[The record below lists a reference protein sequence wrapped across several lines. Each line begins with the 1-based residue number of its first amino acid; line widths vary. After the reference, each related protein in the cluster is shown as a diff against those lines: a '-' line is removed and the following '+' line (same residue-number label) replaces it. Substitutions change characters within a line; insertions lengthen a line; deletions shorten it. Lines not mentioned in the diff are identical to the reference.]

1 MELGGYEVVR
11 LKPEIPR
18 FAELVRGAKQIC
30 DSFLGKGLY
39 SERQIDEICRR
50 ENCYF
55 FTVLEGDKIEG
66 IFCCYADDAGSVSFA
81 EGIEGLTADTRIG
94 VAQSVALKSE
104 ARRKG
109 LSAAMLDH
117 ATGILFRE
125 EKVKLILALAWVQG
139 EKIPA
144 RKHLERCRYHL
155 LTIRKRPWASCEE
168 LICPA
173 CGQRPCVCDGAVY
186 VKERNDDE

>member
-1 MELGGYEVVR
+1 MELRGYEVVR

-66 IFCCYADDAGSVSFA
+66 IFYCYADRGGLGLLCRRDRRTDGRYQDRCGSVRGPEKRSKAKRTLCGNAGSCYRDFV
-81 EGIEGLTADTRIG
+81 
-94 VAQSVALKSE
+94 
-104 ARRKG
+104 
-109 LSAAMLDH
+109 
-117 ATGILFRE
+117 RE
-125 EKVKLILALAWVQG
+125 EKVKLILLWHG
-139 EKIPA
+139 
-144 RKHLERCRYHL
+144 CRGKKY
-155 LTIRKRPWASCEE
+155 RPGSIWKDAD
-168 LICPA
+168 ITF
-173 CGQRPCVCDGAVY
+173 
-186 VKERNDDE
+186 